1 MYHLGFYDLSGMCL
15 VFVIWSTKKG
25 STLFKTFIMMAI
37 ITYAGSEV
45 CDSEDMLLDA
55 AGHLYQQLCS
65 TLCNVACLC
74 GVVYLL
80 LTVLH
85 YKRDTEQTRLQAIL
99 SAVLTIIS
107 SLLVKYSPTTAF
119 HVIYNIG
126 CTNGVMMIIGGAAL
140 TLSSYRSDNVEQQ
153 HIIRTGCCFS
163 GVSTV
168 AKAIVYTLDYSFS

>member
-1 MYHLGFYDLSGMCL
+1 MWDVLGFCNLEYE
-15 VFVIWSTKKG
+15 KR
-25 STLFKTFIMMAI
+25 STLFKTLIIMAI

-45 CDSEDMLLDA
+45 CDSEVMPLDA

-80 LTVLH
+80 LTVLN
-85 YKRDTEQTRLQAIL
+85 YKRDTEQTSLQAIL

-107 SLLVKYSPTTAF
+107 TLLVKYSPTTAF

-126 CTNGVMMIIGGAAL
+126 CTNGVMMIISGAAL
-140 TLSSYRSDNVEQQ
+140 TLSSYRSDDVEHQ

-168 AKAIVYTLDYSFS
+168 AKAVVYTLDYSFS

>member
-1 MYHLGFYDLSGMCL
+1 MQ
-15 VFVIWSTKKG
+15 
-25 STLFKTFIMMAI
+25 
-37 ITYAGSEV
+37 V
-45 CDSEDMLLDA
+45 CDGGDMLLDA

-85 YKRDTEQTRLQAIL
+85 YKHETKPTCLQAIL
-99 SAVLTIIS
+99 SAELTIIS

-140 TLSSYRSDNVEQQ
+140 TL
-153 HIIRTGCCFS
+153 FS
-163 GVSTV
+163 NR
-168 AKAIVYTLDYSFS
+168 

>member
-1 MYHLGFYDLSGMCL
+1 MWDVLSFCNLEYD
-15 VFVIWSTKKG
+15 KR
-25 STLFKTFIMMAI
+25 STLFTTFIIMAI

-55 AGHLYQQLCS
+55 AGHLDRQICS

-85 YKRDTEQTRLQAIL
+85 YKHETKPTSLQAIL

-126 CTNGVMMIIGGAAL
+126 CTNGVMMIISGAAL
-140 TLSSYRSDNVEQQ
+140 TLSSYRSDDVEQQ

-163 GVSTV
+163 GVSTF

>member
-1 MYHLGFYDLSGMCL
+1 MWDVLGFCNLQYEKM
-15 VFVIWSTKKG
+15 ST
-25 STLFKTFIMMAI
+25 SFKTLIIMAI
-37 ITYAGSEV
+37 ITYSGSEV
-45 CDSEDMLLDA
+45 CGGEDMLLDA
-55 AGHLYQQLCS
+55 AGHLYQQICS

-74 GVVYLL
+74 GGVYLL

-85 YKRDTEQTRLQAIL
+85 YKRDTEQTSLQAIL

-119 HVIYNIG
+119 HVIYNIN

-140 TLSSYRSDNVEQQ
+140 TLSSYRSDDVELQ

-168 AKAIVYTLDYSFS
+168 AKAIIYILDYPFS

>member
-1 MYHLGFYDLSGMCL
+1 MWDVLGFCNLEYEKRSM
-15 VFVIWSTKKG
+15 
-25 STLFKTFIMMAI
+25 LFKTLIIMAI

-55 AGHLYQQLCS
+55 AGHLYQQICS

-80 LTVLH
+80 LTVLN
-85 YKRDTEQTRLQAIL
+85 YKRDTEQTSLQAIL

-126 CTNGVMMIIGGAAL
+126 CTNGVMMIISGAAL
-140 TLSSYRSDNVEQQ
+140 THSSYRSDVVEQQ
-153 HIIRTGCCFS
+153 HIIRMGCCFS